1 MSERLNRVLIKDT
14 EYTLTV
20 VNNDIRVDLDSSLI
34 ASDANVYV
42 QVLKVGDR

>member
-1 MSERLNRVLIKDT
+1 MIK
-14 EYTLTV
+14 V
-20 VNNDIRVDLDSSLI
+20 DIAKAYFEDEEGKLDLDSSLI